1 MDRIPVELVREVP
14 MPEKMPRT
22 AAVPHDQPRRVTA
35 PAPDRL
41 RVGADELTIR
51 VTSAETG
58 GALMAADVHMPAGGG
73 PPVLHRHAPAE
84 VYRVTAGVLT
94 IYLED
99 DRGEVERIVT
109 PAGAVVHIPGGREH
123 TIRNESDSAAEANVT
138 FVPGEALEHFARAA
152 AASAAD
158 GPPRIEDVLALAERH
173 GIEMTRPVPAAS

>member
-1 MDRIPVELVREVP
+1 
-14 MPEKMPRT
+14 MPEKKPRT
-22 AAVPHDQPRRVTA
+22 AAAPTAPPEKPRR
-35 PAPDRL
+35 APDRL

-58 GALMAADVHMPAGGG
+58 GALMAADVQMPAGGG

-99 DRGEVERIVT
+99 DHGEVERIVT

-138 FVPGEALEHFARAA
+138 FVPGEALERFARAA

-173 GIEMTRPVPAAS
+173 GIEMTRPVPAS